1 MFEFCLAFT
10 SNIILKI
17 GLSSRKHIKRKIL
30 PSLFH
35 ILNVLFTLESMVNK
49 TKSRAVEH
57 IVKTFHEAYT
67 IFFKW
72 TAYRKPYW
80 NCLVKYSAH
89 FVAYSSFKQRDV

>member
-10 SNIILKI
+10 SNIILKV

-35 ILNVLFTLESMVNK
+35 ILNVSFTLESMVNK

-67 IFFKW
+67 IFSKW
-72 TAYRKPYW
+72 IAYRNPYW
-80 NCLVKYSAH
+80 KCLVKYLAN
-89 FVAYSSFKQRDV
+89 FVVYFFF